1 MRLLGHGVIVVV
13 LTVLS
18 QLGGLAWFLALVL
31 ARRRGWLVFVVAFLA
46 FHGGFSA
53 SARVVAPIYGRV
65 AIPCSGEGAVAH
77 SWMFCA
83 LNRTYVTPEL
93 ARVLDDLAAHI
104 DNLYPGRRVRVLD
117 AGFPFGEGFPLL
129 PHLSHDDGRKA
140 DLAFWYE
147 GEATRSP
154 IGYWAFEE
162 PAPSAAVCASTTWW
176 SMRWNMA
183 WLQPWMGAAALD
195 EEVTREAIVWLKAVL
210 PGGRIFLEPYLAR
223 RLRVTGDPV
232 GFQGC
237 RAARH
242 DDHIHIQL

>member
-1 MRLLGHGVIVVV
+1 MAFSLFFDGI
-13 LTVLS
+13 
-18 QLGGLAWFLALVL
+18 F
-31 ARRRGWLVFVVAFLA
+31 VFVPPVREGPDVLREAA
-46 FHGGFSA
+46 DQGD
-53 SARVVAPIYGRV
+53 RVGD
-65 AIPCSGEGAVAH
+65 
-77 SWMFCA
+77 
-83 LNRTYVTPEL
+83 
-93 ARVLDDLAAHI
+93 ARVLDDLATHI

-147 GEATRSP
+147 GGSTRSP

-162 PAPSAAVCASTTWW
+162 PEPDAAVCAITPGW

-195 EEVTREAIVWLKAVL
+195 EEVTREAIVWLKAAL
-210 PGGRIFLEPYLAR
+210 PRGRIFLEPHLAH